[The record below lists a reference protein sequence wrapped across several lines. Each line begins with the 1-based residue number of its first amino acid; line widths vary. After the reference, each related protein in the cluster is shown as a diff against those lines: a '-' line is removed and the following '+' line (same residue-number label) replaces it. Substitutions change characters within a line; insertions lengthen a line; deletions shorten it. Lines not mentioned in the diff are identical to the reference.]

1 MNAYLS
7 AVAIVS
13 TLSSILSFV
22 AMSLFSFDFVLFFFS
37 SRSLYVDVSSLWK
50 LVVLSAAISS
60 LGSFLMRS
68 VSSFSLLRKGLFT
81 CLNFTD
87 WIIFSMSSSKSF
99 NSSVGVGFLVD
110 LKP

>member
-1 MNAYLS
+1 M
-7 AVAIVS
+7 
-13 TLSSILSFV
+13 
-22 AMSLFSFDFVLFFFS
+22 
-37 SRSLYVDVSSLWK
+37 
-50 LVVLSAAISS
+50 SAAISS

-87 WIIFSMSSSKSF
+87 WIILSISSSKSF
-99 NSSVGVGFLVD
+99 NSSMGGRFLVD

>member
-1 MNAYLS
+1 M
-7 AVAIVS
+7 
-13 TLSSILSFV
+13 
-22 AMSLFSFDFVLFFFS
+22 FFS
-37 SRSLYVDVSSLWK
+37 SRSLYVDGSSLSK

-68 VSSFSLLRKGLFT
+68 VSSFSLSRKELFT

-87 WIIFSMSSSKSF
+87 WIIFSMSFSKSF
-99 NSSVGVGFLVD
+99 NSSMGGGFLVD